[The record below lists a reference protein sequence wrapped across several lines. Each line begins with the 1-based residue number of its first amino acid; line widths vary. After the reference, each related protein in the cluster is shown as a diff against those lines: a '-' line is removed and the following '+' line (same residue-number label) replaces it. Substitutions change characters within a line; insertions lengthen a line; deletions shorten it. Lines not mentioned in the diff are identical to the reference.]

1 MLLWNE
7 AMSEVM
13 GLMGTHDTETR
24 DFFAGSNVE
33 CVLVSRQK
41 PSSEELFDGTFV
53 STCYTHHQKTVI
65 CDAPLD
71 DDESIRRVIAFI
83 GGIDITDGRYDSPE
97 FPLFKTIPTLHK
109 DDFYQN
115 CVPGATEQTG
125 PREPWVGTIT
135 CINKF

>member
-41 PSSEELFDGTFV
+41 PSSEELFDNTFV

-71 DDESIRRVIAFI
+71 DNDESMRRVVAFI
-83 GGIDITDGRYDSPE
+83 GGLDITDGRYDTPE
-97 FPLFKTIPTLHK
+97 FHLFKTIKTDHK
-109 DDFYQN
+109 GDYY
-115 CVPGATEQTG
+115 
-125 PREPWVGTIT
+125 R
-135 CINKF
+135 